1 MIELND
7 IQKIY
12 RVAKS
17 DFYALNHVSL
27 TIREGEFL
35 SICGAS
41 GSGKTTLLNVIGCLD
56 TFEGG
61 QYLLDGADI
70 SKLKD
75 EKKSRLRNAHFGF
88 VLQDFALIN
97 SQSVLY
103 NVMLPL
109 LFSKRP
115 CGQLKAMAMAALDT
129 VGISDQAGK
138 KVNQLSGGQRQR
150 VAIARAIVNE
160 PKAILADEPT
170 GQLDSKTSGQIMD
183 TLAALNRTG
192 ITVIVVT
199 HDPVVAASASRTI
212 TISDGQ
218 IVSDISRTAGKSP
231 AADTLN
237 R

>member
-27 TIREGEFL
+27 TIRDGEFL

-41 GSGKTTLLNVIGCLD
+41 GSGKTTLLNIIGCLD

-75 EKKSRLRNAHFGF
+75 EKKSKLRNAYFGF

-97 SQSVLY
+97 SQTVLY

-115 CGQLKAMAMAALDT
+115 YSQLKAMAMTALNT
-129 VGISDQAGK
+129 VGLSDQAGK

-170 GQLDSKTSGQIMD
+170 GQLDSRTSGQIMN
-183 TLAALNRTG
+183 TLVALNQAG
-192 ITVIVVT
+192 ITVVVVT
-199 HDPVVAASASRTI
+199 HDPSVAAAAARTI
-212 TISDGQ
+212 TISDGKV
-218 IVSDISRTAGKSP
+218 ISDVLRTTGQDSTAG
-231 AADTLN
+231 TVNL
-237 R
+237 